1 MCGMQDNNVVDWEYA
16 DEFYEESSKTTVRS
30 FEEIA
35 KECEGM
41 TVPSGFGNNNV
52 SSSSRIKELAKKVAQ
67 VRALSTAGRTV
78 DSISQELGFEKKFI
92 TDVMITISGSPEDDS
107 DIAIAYMLEDEY

>member
-35 KECEGM
+35 KEPGTFTP
-41 TVPSGFGNNNV
+41 TVIPRN
-52 SSSSRIKELAKKVAQ
+52 E
-67 VRALSTAGRTV
+67 
-78 DSISQELGFEKKFI
+78 
-92 TDVMITISGSPEDDS
+92 
-107 DIAIAYMLEDEY
+107 